1 MSDQFE
7 NQDAVETTESNI
19 PVANPFDDG
28 SWIDESVNAQD
39 SGVDTNQQTQTS
51 YESDYESESSSSSND
66 QYDEVVDADEYL
78 RSNLGFS
85 NWEEAR
91 EEIEKLR
98 SSSSVKYDNQ
108 VSEQIHKALLE
119 GKHDEVYS
127 YLEQNSR
134 LNKLLTSD
142 INDVSAEEIVKLS
155 MRSKYPELTD
165 DEVEFKYKKQFSL
178 PKEPTQRYDETDEE
192 FDQRKEDWQER
203 VNDVKMELMIE
214 AKSSRNQ
221 LKHLQSEIKLPE
233 VSSVNGVNLTQEE
246 LQSVQSYVN
255 NYMGSVDNHVN
266 NFDGFGIE
274 YRDEEASV
282 NSMYSPSF
290 EEKQNISHQLKYF
303 AQNDFNANMLFADR
317 WVNDDGNL
325 DMNQIIQDLSL
336 LQNSERIVQKLV
348 NDSVAKRLHEYRRST
363 SNIRVGGQSS
373 GTFSPRNDQSD
384 QAKMAEFF
392 FGI

>member
-1 MSDQFE
+1 MSDQLE
-7 NQDAVETTESNI
+7 NQNAVETTEN
-19 PVANPFDDG
+19 VANPFDDG
-28 SWIDESVNAQD
+28 SWIDESVNAED
-39 SGVDTNQQTQTS
+39 SNVEQSQNNNYYQ
-51 YESDYESESSSSSND
+51 SEDNNYSSND
-66 QYDEVVDADEYL
+66 DDSEEVVDADEYL
-78 RSNLGFS
+78 RSNLGFN
-85 NWEEAR
+85 NWEEAKS
-91 EEIEKLR
+91 EIERLR
-98 SSSSVKYDNQ
+98 SSSKYDNE
-108 VSEQIHKALLE
+108 VSERIHRALVE

-127 YLEQNSR
+127 YLEQNNK
-134 LNKLLTSD
+134 LNKLLHSD
-142 INDVSAEEIVKLS
+142 IDDASAEQIVKLS

-221 LKHLQSEIKLPE
+221 LKQLQSEIKLPE
-233 VSSVNGVNLTQEE
+233 VSYNSGVNLTQEE
-246 LQSVQSYVN
+246 LQSVNQYVN
-255 NYMGSVDNHVN
+255 TYMNSVDNYVQS
-266 NFDGFGIE
+266 FDGFGIE
-274 YRDEEASV
+274 YRDEEASI
-282 NSMYSPSF
+282 NSVYSPSE
-290 EEKQNISHQLKYF
+290 EEKQSISNQLKYF
-303 AQNDFNANMLFADR
+303 AQNDFNANMLLADR

-325 DMNQIIQDLSL
+325 NMNQIIQDLSL
-336 LQNSERIVQKLV
+336 LQSHDRITQKLV
-348 NDSVAKRLHEYRRST
+348 NDSVAKRLHEYRKST

>member
-1 MSDQFE
+1 MSDQLE
-7 NQDAVETTESNI
+7 NQNAVETTEN
-19 PVANPFDDG
+19 VANPFDDG
-28 SWIDESVNAQD
+28 SWIDESVNAED
-39 SGVDTNQQTQTS
+39 SNVEQIQNDNYYQSEDNS
-51 YESDYESESSSSSND
+51 YSSND
-66 QYDEVVDADEYL
+66 DDSEEVVDADEYL
-78 RSNLGFS
+78 RSNLGFN
-85 NWEEAR
+85 NWEEAKS
-91 EEIEKLR
+91 EIERLR
-98 SSSSVKYDNQ
+98 SSSKYDNE
-108 VSEQIHKALLE
+108 VSERIHRALVE

-127 YLEQNSR
+127 YLEQNNK
-134 LNKLLTSD
+134 LNKLLHSD
-142 INDVSAEEIVKLS
+142 IDDSSAEQIVKLS

-221 LKHLQSEIKLPE
+221 LKQLQSEIKLPE
-233 VSSVNGVNLTQEE
+233 VSYNSGVNLTQEE
-246 LQSVQSYVN
+246 LQSVNQYVN
-255 NYMGSVDNHVN
+255 TYMNSVDNHVN

-274 YRDEEASV
+274 YRDEEASI
-282 NSMYSPSF
+282 NSVYSPSE
-290 EEKQNISHQLKYF
+290 EEKQSISNQLKYF
-303 AQNDFNANMLFADR
+303 AQNDFNANMLLADR

-325 DMNQIIQDLSL
+325 NMNQIIQDLSL
-336 LQNSERIVQKLV
+336 LQNHDRITQKLV
-348 NDSVAKRLHEYRRST
+348 NDSVAKRLHEYRKST

>member
-7 NQDAVETTESNI
+7 NQDAIETTESNI

-28 SWIDESVNAQD
+28 SWIDESVNAED
-39 SGVDTNQQTQTS
+39 SSVDTNQQTQNN
-51 YESDYESESSSSSND
+51 YDSDYEQSSSTTENE
-66 QYDEVVDADEYL
+66 YDEVVDADEYL

-85 NWEEAR
+85 NWEEAKS
-91 EEIEKLR
+91 EIERLR
-98 SSSSVKYDNQ
+98 SSSKYDNEI
-108 VSEQIHKALLE
+108 SERIHKALLE

-127 YLEQNSR
+127 YLEQTSK
-134 LNKLLTSD
+134 LNQLLNSD
-142 INDVSAEEIVKLS
+142 INDMSAQEIVKLS

-192 FDQRKEDWQER
+192 FEQRKEDWQER

-221 LKHLQSEIKLPE
+221 LKQLQSEIKLPE
-233 VSSVNGVNLTQEE
+233 VSSGSGANLTQEE
-246 LQSVQSYVN
+246 LHSVQNYVN
-255 NYMGSVDNHVN
+255 NYMGSVDNYVN
-266 NFDGFGIE
+266 QFDGFGIE

-282 NSMYSPSF
+282 NSVYSPSF
-290 EEKQNISHQLKYF
+290 EEKQDISNQLKYF

-317 WVNDDGNL
+317 WVNDDGQL
-325 DMNQIIQDLSL
+325 DMNQIIQDLSI
-336 LQNSERIVQKLV
+336 LQNSDKIVQKLV
-348 NDSVAKRLHEYRRST
+348 NDSVAKRLHEYRKST
-363 SNIRVGGQSS
+363 SNIRVGGQSN

-384 QAKMAEFF
+384 QSKMAEFF

>member
-1 MSDQFE
+1 MSDQLE
-7 NQDAVETTESNI
+7 NQNAVETTEN
-19 PVANPFDDG
+19 VANPFDDG
-28 SWIDESVNAQD
+28 SWIDESVNAED
-39 SGVDTNQQTQTS
+39 SNVEQSQNNNYYQ
-51 YESDYESESSSSSND
+51 SEDNNYSSND
-66 QYDEVVDADEYL
+66 DDSEEVVDADEYL
-78 RSNLGFS
+78 RSNLGFN
-85 NWEEAR
+85 NWEEAKS
-91 EEIEKLR
+91 EIERLR
-98 SSSSVKYDNQ
+98 SSSKYDNE
-108 VSEQIHKALLE
+108 VSERIHRALVE

-127 YLEQNSR
+127 YLEQNNK
-134 LNKLLTSD
+134 LNKLLHSD
-142 INDVSAEEIVKLS
+142 IDDASAEQIVKLS

-221 LKHLQSEIKLPE
+221 LKQLQSEIKLPE
-233 VSSVNGVNLTQEE
+233 VSYNSGVNLTQEE
-246 LQSVQSYVN
+246 LQSVNQYVN
-255 NYMGSVDNHVN
+255 TYMNSVDNYVQS
-266 NFDGFGIE
+266 FDGFGIE
-274 YRDEEASV
+274 YRDEEASI
-282 NSMYSPSF
+282 NSVYSPSE
-290 EEKQNISHQLKYF
+290 EEKQSISNQLKYF
-303 AQNDFNANMLFADR
+303 AQNDFNANMLLADR

-325 DMNQIIQDLSL
+325 NMNQIIQDLSL
-336 LQNSERIVQKLV
+336 LQNHDRITQKLV
-348 NDSVAKRLHEYRRST
+348 NDSVAKRLHEYRKST